1 MLHNQCLVKSQT
13 YIESIKDE
21 VKYKPYRQGY
31 HFMAPVGWINDPNGL
46 SYYNGEYHLFYQHNP
61 YSGEWSSMHWGH
73 AVSKDLV
80 NWRHMPIALAP
91 SESYDND
98 EKGGCFSGSAVDDN
112 GVLTLMYTG
121 TVNKDEKSIQ
131 TQCIARSN
139 DGINFKKYEN
149 NPVIETF
156 PEEGSADFR
165 DPKVWREKNSWYVV
179 IGSGQ
184 DGHGKVLLYKSDNLL
199 EWNYVG
205 VMAESNGKFGYMW
218 ECPDFFK
225 LGDKYVLMFS
235 PMGLENRKVVYQV
248 GEMDVESGNF
258 TYENEGEIDLGC
270 DYYAPQSLLDD
281 KGRRIIIGC
290 QNSWPWMSWF
300 NGYGPTIEDKWN
312 GCMSIPREIR
322 LTSDNKLQFIPVEE
336 LEVLRDSCITYENI
350 TYGLEN
356 LCLEVGN
363 GIHYELNVDIDL
375 YKTTAK
381 EFGFE
386 LRKSDKKATKI
397 MFNITDKKITF
408 DRNNSDDY
416 SKGIKTCDLELDSNI
431 LSIKILSDTSSL
443 EIYTNNYKTV
453 LTSNIY
459 PSENENKIE
468 MIATDGEVYIS
479 TFKGYSL
486 NTVNQEEKICTM

>member
-1 MLHNQCLVKSQT
+1 MKPRF
-13 YIESIKDE
+13 IKLFLALFL
-21 VKYKPYRQGY
+21 PFASFLLLA
-31 HFMAPVGWINDPNGL
+31 HFL
-46 SYYNGEYHLFYQHNP
+46 FYYNN
-61 YSGEWSSMHWGH
+61 
-73 AVSKDLV
+73 
-80 NWRHMPIALAP
+80 
-91 SESYDND
+91 
-98 EKGGCFSGSAVDDN
+98 
-112 GVLTLMYTG
+112 
-121 TVNKDEKSIQ
+121 
-131 TQCIARSN
+131 
-139 DGINFKKYEN
+139 KYEN

-165 DPKVWREKNSWYVV
+165 DPKVWRENNSWYVV
-179 IGSGQ
+179 IGSGK
-184 DGHGKVLLYKSDNLL
+184 DGNGKVLLYKSDNLL

-248 GEMDVESGNF
+248 GEMDFESGKF
-258 TYENEGEIDLGC
+258 TYENEGEIDLGF

-281 KGRRIIIGC
+281 KGRRIIIGW

-431 LSIKILSDTSSL
+431 LSIKIL
-443 EIYTNNYKTV
+443 I
-453 LTSNIY
+453 
-459 PSENENKIE
+459 
-468 MIATDGEVYIS
+468 
-479 TFKGYSL
+479 F
-486 NTVNQEEKICTM
+486 